1 MGLAIP
7 FGMATEPTSG
17 QSTMYI
23 FYTRKGA
30 NGIWRTSCKC
40 VEASKALTEAK
51 KIWNRGKGLK
61 SIRLE
66 GQGWG
71 TRMQSSEMQSSEWFW
86 HGRLVWFWYA

>member
-17 QSTMYI
+17 RYQSTMYI

-30 NGIWRTSCKC
+30 NGIWRASCKC
-40 VEASKALTEAK
+40 VEASKVLTEAK

-71 TRMQSSEMQSSEWFW
+71 TRMQSSE
-86 HGRLVWFWYA
+86 WFWYA